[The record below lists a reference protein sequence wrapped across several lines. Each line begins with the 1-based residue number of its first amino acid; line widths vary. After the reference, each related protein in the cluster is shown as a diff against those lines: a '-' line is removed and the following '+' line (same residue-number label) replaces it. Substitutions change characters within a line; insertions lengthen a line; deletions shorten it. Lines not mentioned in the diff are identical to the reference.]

1 MQIQSHTTVKTNG
14 QINFSIC
21 AFAAYIKIL
30 LKEKYLDDR
39 ARADED
45 VLRLHVPMDDAIG
58 VQIIQRFYLKK
69 ACILLLR
76 EIPGTAGTINN
87 STPKPVQL

>member
-1 MQIQSHTTVKTNG
+1 M
-14 QINFSIC
+14 
-21 AFAAYIKIL
+21 FAAYIKIL
-30 LKEKYLDDR
+30 LKEKYLDNR

-69 ACILLLR
+69 ACILWLI
-76 EIPGTAGTINN
+76 EISGTAGTINN
-87 STPKPVQL
+87 STVIRKKTGKRKSQLVQNSLC